1 MAEYN
6 KPINCT
12 VCKKA
17 VGVTHLSGAGESTWE
32 HKRDAVCRPCYD
44 SMSKKH
50 DEACEYSKQLTI
62 AWRKTQSEKNEVE
75 TELRQH
81 QRTHEEYVTNNPDP
95 SVYEAKIQDLEN
107 QLNKAVEADKLK
119 ASAITLANGRE
130 RKMREK
136 LNQVRSFLEGEET

>member
-62 AWRKTQSEKNEVE
+62 ARRKVESEN
-75 TELRQH
+75 R
-81 QRTHEEYVTNNPDP
+81 
-95 SVYEAKIQDLEN
+95 
-107 QLNKAVEADKLK
+107 KLK
-119 ASAITLANGRE
+119 ADAE
-130 RKMREK
+130 RWERR